1 MTPAHGAAEGAHESS
16 AAVDVLIPTY
26 RRPTALAVTLAG
38 LAAQSHRPLRV
49 VVSDQTE
56 DEPLPSRA
64 PEIDTILRVMTSRA
78 IEVER
83 HRHLPRRGMAEHRA
97 SLLARARS
105 PYALFLDDDVLV
117 EPDLVA
123 RLVAAI
129 ARERCGFVGS
139 ALVGLSHVGDVR
151 PDEERIE
158 FWEGPVVPE
167 VVRPG
172 APEWERY
179 RLHNAANLQHL
190 RQRLGDDERLYHV
203 AWVGGCVLYDT
214 ACLRAVGGFD
224 FWPSLPPEHAGEDV
238 LAQLRVL
245 AAFGGAGLFPS
256 GAYHLELPTT
266 IADREV
272 DAPRV
277 LSVATLRGTPAVAV
291 GRRIPPGV
299 APAAR
304 RRARPPVC

>member
-1 MTPAHGAAEGAHESS
+1 MTRQGVDTLGDGTGST
-16 AAVDVLIPTY
+16 AVDVLIPTY
-26 RRPTALAVTLAG
+26 RRATSLAVTLAG

-56 DEPLPSRA
+56 EEPLPSRG
-64 PEIDTILRVMTSRA
+64 PEVDAVVRVMTSRG

-83 HRHLPRRGMAEHRA
+83 HRHLPRRGMAEHRE
-97 SLLARARS
+97 SLLARARARF
-105 PYALFLDDDVLV
+105 ALFLDDDVLV

-123 RLVAAI
+123 RLVGAI
-129 ARERCGFVGS
+129 TREGCGFVGS
-139 ALVGLSHVGDVR
+139 ALVGLSYVGDVR
-151 PDEERIE
+151 PHEEQIE

-167 VVRPG
+167 LVGPG
-172 APEWERY
+172 MPAWERY

-190 RQRLGDDERLYHV
+190 RQRLGDAERLYRV

-214 ACLRAVGGFD
+214 ARLRAVGGFG
-224 FWPSLPPEHAGEDV
+224 FWRSLPAEHAGEDV

-266 IADREV
+266 IAHREV

-277 LSVATLRGTPAVAV
+277 LPVPTGLGAPELAM
-291 GRRIPPGV
+291 PPQT
-299 APAAR
+299 AP
-304 RRARPPVC
+304 RAEP

>member
-1 MTPAHGAAEGAHESS
+1 VTSEQGPADGANHAS

-49 VVSDQTE
+49 VVSDQSE
-56 DEPLPSRA
+56 DEPLPSLA
-64 PEIDTILRVMTSRA
+64 PETDTIARVMTSRG
-78 IEVER
+78 IEIER

-97 SLLARARS
+97 SLLARARA

-129 ARERCGFVGS
+129 SRERCGFVGS
-139 ALVGLSHVGDVR
+139 ALVGLSYVGDVR
-151 PDEERIE
+151 PDEEQIE
-158 FWEGPVVPE
+158 FWDGPVVPE

-172 APEWERY
+172 TAEWERY

-190 RQRLGDDERLYHV
+190 RQRLGDDERLYRV

-214 ACLRAVGGFD
+214 ARLREAGGFE
-224 FWPSLPPEHAGEDV
+224 FWPSLPSEHAGEDV

-266 IADREV
+266 ITDREV

-277 LSVATLRGTPAVAV
+277 LPVPTATGAP
-291 GRRIPPGV
+291 RR
-299 APAAR
+299 
-304 RRARPPVC
+304 